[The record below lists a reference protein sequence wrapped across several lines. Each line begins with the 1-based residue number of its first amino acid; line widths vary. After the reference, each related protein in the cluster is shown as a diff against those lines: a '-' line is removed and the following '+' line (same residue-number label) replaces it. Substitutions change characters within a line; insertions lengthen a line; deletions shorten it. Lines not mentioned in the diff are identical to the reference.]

1 MTIDL
6 TSSKDKDKNEGQSR
20 RILVVDDDL
29 KIAQFVMANLQAHG
43 YEVSKAADGEEAMVK
58 AQEGPPDLM
67 LLDLSLPKIEGLEV
81 LRRLRPQS
89 AFPIII
95 LSALDDEASKI
106 EALDL
111 GADDYLTKPFG
122 IGELLARLRVA
133 FRRLENGL
141 GAGFIHHSQTA
152 MPNLDQPA
160 KGTFSSLVEGLDATG
175 RYFRA
180 GAIEIDLEGRI
191 VTVKGKE
198 VALTPTEFGL
208 LHFLVSN
215 AGKILTHRQLLQKVW
230 GPEYGGETEY
240 LRTYVKQLRRKLE
253 PDAARPIYLLTV
265 PSTGYRFR
273 LSGKD

>member
-1 MTIDL
+1 MT
-6 TSSKDKDKNEGQSR
+6 TETNNKEKGEGQGR
-20 RILVVDDDL
+20 RILLVDDDL
-29 KIAQFVMANLQAHG
+29 KIAQFVASNLKARG
-43 YEVSKAADGEEAMVK
+43 YDIIKAADGEEALNM
-58 AQEGPPDLM
+58 ALESQPDLM

-81 LRRLRPQS
+81 LRRLRPNS

-133 FRRLENGL
+133 FRRVENGI
-141 GAGFIHHSQTA
+141 GAGFVHQPGSSTPAETSAQTEI
-152 MPNLDQPA
+152 
-160 KGTFSSLVEGLDATG
+160 VEGLDASG
-175 RYFRA
+175 RYYRT
-180 GAIEIDLEGRI
+180 GTIEIDLEGRI
-191 VTVKGKE
+191 VKSNGKE
-198 VALTPTEFGL
+198 VALTPTEYSL
-208 LHFLVSN
+208 LQYLVTN
-215 AGKILTHRQLLQKVW
+215 AGKILTHWELLQKVW

-253 PDAARPIYLLTV
+253 PDMSHPIYLLTV

-273 LSGKD
+273 PPGIE